1 MNDITQVIK
10 YTDNGHQDF
19 FTSILQD
26 EQNKMEPNIILLLFY
41 IQNTKPQYNR
51 SLRYDKTIFILVSP
65 VLPNVRKQV
74 SLICLLSIWNI
85 SEPKHEICF
94 ILVIL

>member
-1 MNDITQVIK
+1 VSNKVGTMNDITQVIK

-26 EQNKMEPNIILLLFY
+26 EQNKTEPNIVLLLFY
-41 IQNTKPQYNR
+41 IQNTKPQYNQ
-51 SLRYDKTIFILVSP
+51 SLGYDKTIFILVSP

-74 SLICLLSIWNI
+74 SLI
-85 SEPKHEICF
+85 
-94 ILVIL
+94 